1 MPDLKEALAAVM
13 SGREERAAVQ
23 ARMLSGSAGL
33 FVCQISLNV
42 PGFPKRLDGDALLLE
57 KFATRLI
64 KKICRPPLDTVKLEN
79 GAGLALL
86 TLFDGGRGKARAAK
100 LAGISIEEDDA
111 CGRIADIDVITE
123 DGPLSRTA
131 FGYEP
136 RRCVICGGVSMECAR
151 ERRHTYEE
159 LRAKMSFFIDI
170 FRSKHE

>member
-23 ARMLSGSAGL
+23 SRMLSGGDGL

-42 PGFPKRLDGDALLLE
+42 PGFPKRLDGDAFLLE
-57 KFATRLI
+57 KIAGDLM
-64 KKICRPPLDTVKLEN
+64 KKICCPPLDKVKLEN

-86 TLFDGGRGKARAAK
+86 MLFDGGRDKARGAK
-100 LAGISIEEDDA
+100 LAGISIEENGTG
-111 CGRIADIDVITE
+111 GRVADIDVITG
-123 DGPLSRTA
+123 DGPLTRA
-131 FGYEP
+131 DFGREP
-136 RRCVICGGVSMECAR
+136 RRCVICGGLSKECAR

-159 LRAKMSFFIDI
+159 LRAKMRFFIDN